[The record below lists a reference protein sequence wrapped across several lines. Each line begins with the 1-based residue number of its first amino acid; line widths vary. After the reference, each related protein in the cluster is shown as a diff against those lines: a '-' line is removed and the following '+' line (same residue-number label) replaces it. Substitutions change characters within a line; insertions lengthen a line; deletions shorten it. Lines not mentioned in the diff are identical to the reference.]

1 MQEIQEMFNLIGN
14 ITEQDKVIKLW
25 DGLRDDIQESLWR
38 NNYNPEISS
47 WDEVVDQVEM
57 LEIA

>member
-25 DGLRDDIQESLWR
+25 DGLRDDIQENLWR

>member
-1 MQEIQEMFNLIGN
+1 MFNLIGN

-25 DGLRDDIQESLWR
+25 DGLRDDIQENLWR